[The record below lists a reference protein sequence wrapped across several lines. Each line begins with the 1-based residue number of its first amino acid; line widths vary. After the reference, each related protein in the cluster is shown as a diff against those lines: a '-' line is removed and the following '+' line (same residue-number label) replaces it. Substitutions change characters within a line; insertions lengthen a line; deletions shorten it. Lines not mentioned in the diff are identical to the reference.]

1 MQEGEREGDP
11 GCGGDGGG
19 GVRASDSPVA
29 KRCSFV
35 LFFLLHGLVRKKKF
49 SVKLLRL
56 VVDRG
61 HGQQDKD
68 RHTESSFMNP
78 DFRRYGVSA
87 S

>member
-1 MQEGEREGDP
+1 VATAAAALGRATRQSQN
-11 GCGGDGGG
+11 
-19 GVRASDSPVA
+19 GVP
-29 KRCSFV
+29 
-35 LFFLLHGLVRKKKF
+35 LFFFFYYTGLFEKKKF